1 MTEAQFEALLELI
14 DAKIALARPGGH
26 NDDYLVHREAC
37 AVSQARSLLVDEEA
51 PAPQL
56 SDLAQSIKMAALR
69 TDGGEFPE
77 GSWPACEELCKAF
90 PDMFEL
96 GAPRGPG
103 KQWKRLSVKPIPF
116 DQPGGEHDEK
126 QRRQGRRAAGARRQG

>member
-1 MTEAQFEALLELI
+1 MTEAQFEALMELI

-26 NDDYLVHREAC
+26 NDDHLVDREAC

-51 PAPQL
+51 PAPAL
-56 SDLAQSIKMAALR
+56 SDEAFAIKMSALA
-69 TDGGEFPE
+69 TDGGEYPRPD
-77 GSWPACEELCKAF
+77 WPACEELCKAF

-116 DQPGGEHDEK
+116 D
-126 QRRQGRRAAGARRQG
+126 